1 MWRFV
6 TIKWRWCWKIQM
18 RIGSKIKNITIFV
31 ENRIME
37 MRSKYIRFVRYGVL
51 AGLVLATFLFRWL
64 PGLSEGYALYCYP
77 YLSAVLSA
85 FSALFPFSVGDCFI
99 VLGIVWIIGN
109 LVYVVWKRR
118 NVKRILLR
126 TLEFCVWIYVWFYFA
141 WGINYFRFPFY
152 ERTEIRHARYDE
164 GNFQAFLEDYIK
176 GLDSSYTLA
185 GDTLADWYLEPF
197 HGSVFIDS
205 LNIEEVVGEGY
216 REIAPRFGL
225 VQTRRNLKAK
235 PMLWSRGMSK
245 VGVSG
250 YMGPFFSEF
259 NINREELSVEYPFTY
274 AHELAHRL
282 GIAGEA
288 EANLYAHWV
297 CSRSDIPEIRFSGY
311 FSILGYVMGNAR
323 QLLTED
329 EYVELYK
336 SIRPEIISLYVVHRN
351 YWRRKYNPQAGK
363 VQNKVYNTYLKA
375 NRVESGTK
383 NYSEMVGLLVSLWE
397 SEKEKREL

>member
-1 MWRFV
+1 M
-6 TIKWRWCWKIQM
+6 KI
-18 RIGSKIKNITIFV
+18 
-31 ENRIME
+31 
-37 MRSKYIRFVRYGVL
+37 RSRYIRYGVL
-51 AGLVLATFLFRWL
+51 AGLVLATFVFRWL
-64 PGLSEGYALYCYP
+64 PGWSEGYALHCYP
-77 YLSAVLSA
+77 YLSAGLSA

-99 VLGIVWIIGN
+99 VLGIGWIVGN
-109 LVYVVWKRR
+109 LVYVLWKRQ
-118 NVKRILLR
+118 NVKRVLLR

-152 ERTEIRHARYDE
+152 ERAGIEHARYNE
-164 GNFQAFLEDYIK
+164 ENFRVFLKDYVR
-176 GLDSSYTLA
+176 GLDSSYVLA
-185 GDTLADWYLEPF
+185 GDTLAGWYLEPF
-197 HGSVFIDS
+197 RHSAFIDS
-205 LNIEEVVGEGY
+205 LNIERTVGAGY

-225 VQTRRNLKAK
+225 VRTRKDLKAK
-235 PMLWSRGMSK
+235 PMLWSRGMSR

-259 NINREELSVEYPFTY
+259 NINSEELSVEYPFTY

-288 EANLYAHWV
+288 EANLYAYWV
-297 CSRSDIPEIRFSGY
+297 CSHSDVPEVRFSGY

-336 SIRPEIISLYVVHRN
+336 GIRPGIISLYMVHRN
-351 YWRRKYNPQAGK
+351 YWRGKYNPQVGK
-363 VQNKVYNTYLKA
+363 VQNKVYNAYLKA

-397 SEKEKREL
+397 SEKEKREF